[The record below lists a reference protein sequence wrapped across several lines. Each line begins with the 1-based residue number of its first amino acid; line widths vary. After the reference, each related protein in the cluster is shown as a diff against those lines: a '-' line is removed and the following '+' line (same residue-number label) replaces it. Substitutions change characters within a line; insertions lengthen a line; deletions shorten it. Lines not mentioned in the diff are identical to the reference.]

1 MDNNISDEDYQ
12 HAQNIWNKF
21 EIKNLSEYSDLYLKT
36 DVLLL
41 ADWVDTNIDVL
52 NISDE
57 SDQGYILEVDLE
69 YPNHLH
75 AHKDFPLCPEHRIPP
90 NSKLSKL
97 MTTLYNKER
106 YVIHYRNLKQALE
119 LGLKITKTH
128 RILQFKQSPWLKGYI
143 DLNTKLCTI

>member
-1 MDNNISDEDYQ
+1 MSQ
-12 HAQNIWNKF
+12 
-21 EIKNLSEYSDLYLKT
+21 YLPY
-36 DVLLL
+36 
-41 ADWVDTNIDVL
+41 ADFR
-52 NISDE
+52 DE

-69 YPNHLH
+69 YPIHLH
-75 AHKDFPLCPEHRIPP
+75 DAHKDFPLCPEHRIPP

-128 RILQFKQSPWLKGYI
+128 RILQFKKSPWLKGYI
-143 DLNTKLCTI
+143 DLNTKLRTQSKK